1 MSEKGQVTQQ
11 YLKDQ
16 IKNLETQ
23 ITNHKH
29 NEMKLYGQLEEKFS
43 QVSSKVSKQDDQ
55 SIPSSYGYVKLS
67 NAKKMTNTAKI
78 FG

>member
-1 MSEKGQVTQQ
+1 
-11 YLKDQ
+11 
-16 IKNLETQ
+16 
-23 ITNHKH
+23 
-29 NEMKLYGQLEEKFS
+29 MKLYGQLEEKFS